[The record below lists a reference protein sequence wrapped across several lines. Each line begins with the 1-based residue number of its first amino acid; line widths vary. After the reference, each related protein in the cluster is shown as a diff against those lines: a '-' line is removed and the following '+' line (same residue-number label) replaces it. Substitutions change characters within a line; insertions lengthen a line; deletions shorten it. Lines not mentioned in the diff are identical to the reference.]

1 MASISDAILEIK
13 SDAQV
18 SVSTNDVNQIIWH
31 DGNPTNI
38 TTAAITAKVAAIEA
52 RDAHINPRRK
62 AYPSMGD
69 QLDMIYHDQVDG
81 TTTFKDAIEAV
92 KDANPKP

>member
-1 MASISDAILEIK
+1 MASISEAILEIK

-18 SVSTNDVNQIIWH
+18 SVSANDVNQIIWH

-52 RDAHINPRRK
+52 RDAHINPRQK
-62 AYPSMGD
+62 AYPSIGD
-69 QLDMIYHDQVDG
+69 QLDMLYHDQVDG